1 MGLSRSVSEADDM
14 QNERPDVDV
23 IVTRAFIE
31 KGNLFIKEK

>member
-1 MGLSRSVSEADDM
+1 M

-23 IVTRAFIE
+23 IVTRAFIG